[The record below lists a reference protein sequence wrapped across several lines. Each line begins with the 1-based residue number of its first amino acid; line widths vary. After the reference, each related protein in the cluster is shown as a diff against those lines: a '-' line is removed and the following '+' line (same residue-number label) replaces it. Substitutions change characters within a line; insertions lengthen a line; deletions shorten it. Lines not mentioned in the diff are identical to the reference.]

1 MLTESAYFIA
11 FIFGFLGSTHC
22 VPMCGGIVGVLSQ
35 QTNGSTHQAI
45 SKTLSYNVG
54 RILSY
59 SFIGLL
65 AGGFSQAA
73 FLPIEPNSLVLFSQ
87 IITFIFMLAFGFYLL
102 GWLNILSHLERLGQ
116 RLWKHISPLSRHLLP
131 IRRKRDAFYL
141 GIIWGWLPCGLV
153 YSALAWS
160 LASANFISGGLIML
174 SFGLGTLPMLLTMGI
189 ASEKLLQLRSSPF
202 VRRTAGYLIIAFAVF
217 NLMNTNSSHIH

>member
-11 FIFGFLGSTHC
+11 FVFGFLGSTHC

-35 QTNGSTHQAI
+35 QTNHSPHQAVT
-45 SKTLSYNVG
+45 KTLSYNAG

-65 AGGFSQAA
+65 AGAISQAA
-73 FLPIEPNSLVLFSQ
+73 FSPVDTGVFILFSKYLAS
-87 IITFIFMLAFGFYLL
+87 IFMLAFGFYLF
-102 GWLNILSHLERLGQ
+102 GWLNFLSYLERLGQ
-116 RLWKHISPLSRHLLP
+116 RLWKRISPLSRQLLP
-131 IRRKRDAFYL
+131 IQNKRDAFFL

-160 LASANFISGGLIML
+160 LASAHPLSGALIML
-174 SFGLGTLPMLLTMGI
+174 CFGLGTLPMLLAMGVT
-189 ASEKLLQLRSSPF
+189 SEKLLQLRNSLI
-202 VRRTAGYLIIAFAVF
+202 VRRTAGSLIIVFALFKLISPLSTHV
-217 NLMNTNSSHIH
+217 H